1 MFAFFFCLCPS
12 CMHCALIK
20 LAYVEVMA
28 GYLSTVYQEG
38 LGLGLGLGLV
48 YGRVTQHSE
57 LFLYQEGLGG

>member
-1 MFAFFFCLCPS
+1 
-12 CMHCALIK
+12 MHCALIK

-28 GYLSTVYQEG
+28 GYLSTVY